1 MSVNKCLSVYILRI
15 EFNGILGV
23 DISSNSAKSVRCQR
37 VVGKMC
43 FRETGSAAPGG
54 SVSNGLLD
62 SCAAEWQQW
71 HVRKDTGNLKREDV
85 VLNLF

>member
-1 MSVNKCLSVYILRI
+1 MRI
-15 EFNGILGV
+15 EFKGILGV
-23 DISSNSAKSVRCQR
+23 EISSNSARSVRCQR

-54 SVSNGLLD
+54 PVSNGLLD
-62 SCAAEWQQW
+62 SCAAEWQRW
-71 HVRKDTGNLKREDV
+71 RVRKDTDNLKREDV